1 MDTRV
6 KERIDDFT
14 GERTE
19 LEIWSSRE
27 TGRVRSDSGKR
38 DVQRRFRV
46 GEILRGS
53 TSRQPTINLNLAFQ
67 TSVVLDLVADQAV
80 ISAHRSPT

>member
-1 MDTRV
+1 MIVFDRGSEMDTRV

-53 TSRQPTINLNLAFQ
+53 TSRQPTMTAAR
-67 TSVVLDLVADQAV
+67 TAPASRPPPA
-80 ISAHRSPT
+80 SG